1 MLIKS
6 KPSKESLETV
16 IISNYLDLFLGE
28 KNFFRSPYY
37 FVCGLSHALKRVG
50 HNVTVIL
57 PWYRKIE
64 ESLKKLG
71 ISYTGKTERVL
82 VPLDKGGSEDKE
94 VEARFFDCGGI
105 RTIFIYEPTL
115 SDRDGFVLDPSTK
128 FFFPDN
134 LKRFV
139 IFSKASLEA
148 LKVIPLRPDVIHVL
162 GDWSSVAVVYA
173 KILFKYDNLINKARL
188 VFTIPSLED
197 QILLPPEQYSYL
209 SLEWKYFSY
218 EFLEFYGKVNIV
230 KGGIVASDI
239 TTFLSE
245 SYVEEVTKADFGNGL
260 EGVIIQKLNEGKI
273 KGILPGIDTEVW
285 NPKSDKELSKI
296 GANYDITN
304 LQNKAKAKKYLASK
318 YGLQQ
323 DSIIFFFYGDLT
335 EKSGISLVYEVF
347 GEILKNYQSSLIV
360 VGRGD
365 DFRELSMSELQD
377 NFKKKVVWLKDCTL
391 GDLKYIISGSDVVLM
406 PSMSEQDSILHMVS
420 MVYGTLPL
428 VRGVG
433 ILNDVVRDKING
445 FKFYN
450 YSPSE
455 FLAKVKEVC
464 DIYFKDPK
472 RWNKLQKAAMKSDF
486 SWDNVAKIYVESVY
500 KETKEGKK

>member
-1 MLIKS
+1 MLVRGKTS
-6 KPSKESLETV
+6 NEALETV

-28 KNFFRSPYY
+28 KDFFRSPHY
-37 FVCGLSHALKRVG
+37 FVCELSHALKREG

-57 PWYRKIE
+57 PWYKKLDE
-64 ESLKKLG
+64 TLKKMG
-71 ISYTGKTERVL
+71 IYYTGKTERIL
-82 VPLDKGGSEDKE
+82 IPMDRGGNEDKE
-94 VEARFFDCGGI
+94 VEARFFDCMGI
-105 RTIFIYEPTL
+105 RLIFIYEPTL
-115 SDRDGFVLDPSTK
+115 SDRDGFVLDPSTG

-134 LKRFV
+134 LKRFAV
-139 IFSKASLEA
+139 FSKASLEA
-148 LKVIPLRPDVIHVL
+148 LKVIPLRPNVIHIF
-162 GDWSSVAVVYA
+162 GDWSSVAAVYA
-173 KILFKYDNLINKARL
+173 KVLFKYDNLINRARL

-273 KGILPGIDTEVW
+273 KGILPGVNTELW

-296 GANYDITN
+296 GANYNIDS
-304 LQNKAKAKKYLASK
+304 LQNKVKAKKYLVSK
-318 YGLQQ
+318 YGLQE
-323 DSIIFFFYGDLT
+323 DSIVFFFYGDLT
-335 EKSGISLVYEVF
+335 ERSGISLVYEVF
-347 GEILKNYQSSLIV
+347 GDVLKNYKASLIV
-360 VGRGD
+360 IGRGD
-365 DFRELSMSELQD
+365 DFRELSLAELQD
-377 NFKKKVVWLKDCTL
+377 NFKGKVVWLKDCKL
-391 GDLKYIISGSDVVLM
+391 GDLKHIISGSDVALI
-406 PSMSEQDSILHMVS
+406 PSMSEQDNILHMVS

-433 ILNDVVRDKING
+433 ILNDVVRDRING

-455 FLAKVKEVC
+455 FLAKIKDVC
-464 DIYFKDPK
+464 DIYFRDPK
-472 RWNKLQKAAMKSDF
+472 RWSKIQKTAMKSDF
-486 SWDNVAKIYVESVY
+486 SWDSVAKKYVEIVY
-500 KETKEGKK
+500 KEGKESKK